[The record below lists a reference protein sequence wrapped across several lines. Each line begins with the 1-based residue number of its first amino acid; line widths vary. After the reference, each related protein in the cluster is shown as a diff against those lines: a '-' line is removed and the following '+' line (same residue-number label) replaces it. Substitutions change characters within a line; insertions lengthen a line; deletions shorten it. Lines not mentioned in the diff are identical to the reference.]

1 MNTTPSNRFLAHMR
15 AGKVEN
21 MYSLGGF
28 ASPRH
33 VDYICSR
40 GKFDSLWFDIEHAD
54 IGIQDLA
61 ILNLVARAYPVTT
74 IARFHATDYQAV
86 MRVMETGVGGIM
98 CSMVETAQD
107 ARNIVQ
113 WAKFNNPRPL
123 PGEVIGLRGWNA
135 GGVDAR
141 YGMLPAQDYVSQQ
154 NNEVAI
160 ICQIETPEAVARL
173 DEIVAVEGVDGFFFG
188 PGDYAHRIG
197 RMSEVGHPE
206 VLSAVG
212 QLAEACQRHG
222 KFWGTISLNLEHYKQ
237 VKALGARFIGAAGDV
252 RLMNYGFR
260 ELLKMFETE

>member
-1 MNTTPSNRFLAHMR
+1 MR

-33 VDYICSR
+33 VDYICAR
-40 GKFDSLWFDIEHAD
+40 GKFDSLWFDLEHAD
-54 IGIQDLA
+54 IAVQDLA
-61 ILNLVARAYPVTT
+61 ILNLVARAYPVST

-98 CSMVETAQD
+98 CSMVENAGD
-107 ARNIVQ
+107 ARNVVQ
-113 WAKFNNPRPL
+113 WAKFNNPRPS
-123 PGEVIGLRGWNA
+123 PGEVTGLRGWNA

-141 YGMLPAQDYVSQQ
+141 YGTVPALDYVRQQ

-160 ICQIETPEAVARL
+160 ICQIETPEALARL

-197 RMSEVGHPE
+197 RVSEVDHPE
-206 VLSAVG
+206 VLDAIN
-212 QLAEACQRHG
+212 QLAAACRRHK
-222 KFWGTISLNLEHYKQ
+222 KFWGTISLNLEHYRR
-237 VKALGARFIGAAGDV
+237 VKALGAQFIGAAGDV
-252 RLMNYGFR
+252 RIMNYGFR
-260 ELLKMFETE
+260 ELLKTFDSE